1 MLYGLM
7 IEEINHSLDGGL
19 YAELVQNRAFHADW
33 SGTPPWDLI
42 RNGSSQAT
50 AALDATSG
58 PSETLSSSMKLSV
71 AAAAPGSEAGFTNP
85 GFWGFG
91 LHRHYLQRFSV
102 CPRS

>member
-1 MLYGLM
+1 MAAEPFIKMISIVAALLAVQLQGQENRLTLEVDRAGHPVSPMLYGLM

-50 AALDATSG
+50 AALDATSWA
-58 PSETLSSSMKLSV
+58 V
-71 AAAAPGSEAGFTNP
+71 
-85 GFWGFG
+85 
-91 LHRHYLQRFSV
+91 
-102 CPRS
+102 